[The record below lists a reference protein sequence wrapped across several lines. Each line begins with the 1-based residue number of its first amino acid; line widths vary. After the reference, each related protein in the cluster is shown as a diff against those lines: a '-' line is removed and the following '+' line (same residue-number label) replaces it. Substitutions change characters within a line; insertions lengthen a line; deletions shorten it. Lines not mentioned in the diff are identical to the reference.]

1 MKLDDHIRLW
11 NHASI
16 KVLDIRS
23 YSLEAGTELPLYQL
37 PASAFLFAY
46 QGQAHVQLD
55 DMGITLSR
63 NQLVHGGR
71 GAVLHILAEVT
82 FEYFLVLYKAVLLLP
97 SSSKLQE
104 QLEREDPFKYQYSF
118 QPPYPLPLLKKLE
131 QMYGDWLTL
140 DPLHSLHARTLFLQF
155 IHELLWQLQLQGL
168 EPVQPDLLAQ
178 VLRYMQEHYRETIS
192 LDLLAELF
200 DCSVSY
206 LSKLFKSRMNE
217 SPMRVLAQI
226 RLEASVNL
234 LLYSDISLQEVAE
247 RVGYSDAHTLS
258 RNFKKQYGLPPAR
271 FKIQSDG
278 DRSVP
283 KSPAHHPKFAL
294 VADNSQCY
302 SIKSNENYYHLSKR
316 GGLPVKRRMK
326 NSSAAT
332 AALVLCLTLLISA
345 CSNTTKP
352 ANSATGGNSSQAV
365 ITTNQN
371 AGAANESSNAGN
383 AASATK
389 TYMDSK
395 GEVTIP
401 LNPERIIDLTGSAI
415 GNLLV
420 LDVKPIAAAADS
432 LKNPFHAG
440 RLDNIIN
447 IGAEPNAEAILELN
461 PDLII
466 TFDYIEESQ
475 YEQLAQI
482 APVVRLKY
490 GAGTPQD
497 LLLEFGK
504 ITGKE
509 DAAKRWIEEWNA
521 QIAEVKPQ
529 INKVVGDKTVSILQP
544 YAKGIYAWG
553 DKGGRGGEILYGDL
567 GLRAP
572 DIIQK
577 TLIDGEGFGGDLSL
591 ELLPEYA
598 GDYIFTSNWGWDDG
612 DANVVYGSNIWKS
625 LPAVKNKQ
633 VYFIDEKGSYY
644 NDPISL
650 EAQLKF
656 IVESFL
662 GTRK

>member
-1 MKLDDHIRLW
+1 MKLDDHIKLW

-23 YSLEAGTELPLYQL
+23 RRLEPGAEIPLYRL
-37 PASAFLFAY
+37 PASAFVYAY
-46 QGQAHVQLD
+46 QGHACVKMD
-55 DMGITLSR
+55 DMRLTLSR
-63 NQLVHGGR
+63 NQMLHGGR
-71 GAVLHILAEVT
+71 GAVLHIKAEES
-82 FEYFLVLYKAVLLLP
+82 FEYFLVLYRAVLLLP
-97 SSSKLQE
+97 SSGKLLQ
-104 QLEREDPFKYQYSF
+104 QLEQDDPFKYQYSF
-118 QPPYPLPLLKKLE
+118 DPLYPLPLLSKLE
-131 QMYGDWLTL
+131 QMYGDWMTF
-140 DPLHSLHARTLFLQF
+140 DPLHSLHARSLFLQF
-155 IHELLWQLQLQGL
+155 IHELLWQMQRKGL

-178 VLRYMQEHYRETIS
+178 VLRYMQEYYMEPIT
-192 LDLLAELF
+192 LEALAGQF
-200 DCSVSY
+200 DCSVSF

-217 SPMRVLAQI
+217 GPIRVLTQI

-234 LLYSDISLQEVAE
+234 LRYSDISLQEVAE
-247 RVGYSDAHTLS
+247 QVGYPDAHTLS
-258 RNFKKQYGLPPAR
+258 RNFKKQYGMPPSQYKMQ
-271 FKIQSDG
+271 FGGEGLVPESP
-278 DRSVP
+278 VFHP
-283 KSPAHHPKFAL
+283 KSAL
-294 VADNSQCY
+294 VADNSRCY
-302 SIKSNENYYHLSKR
+302 SIKGNENYYHLRKR
-316 GGLPVKRRMK
+316 GGLLVKRGTK
-326 NSSAAT
+326 PASVT
-332 AALVLCLTLLISA
+332 AALLLCFTLLISA
-345 CSNTTKP
+345 CSNTAGP
-352 ANSATGGNSSQAV
+352 ANNSTGGNGTQAAS
-365 ITTNQN
+365 TANQEAGTAKESPN
-371 AGAANESSNAGN
+371 ASNA
-383 AASATK
+383 AAATK

-401 LNPERIIDLTGSAI
+401 VNPKRIIDLTGSAI

-420 LDVKPIAAAADS
+420 LDVKPIAAAEDS
-432 LKNPFHAG
+432 LQNPFHAG

-447 IGAEPNAEAILELN
+447 IGVEPNPEAILELD

-509 DAAKRWIEEWNA
+509 AEAQQWIEEWNA
-521 QIAEVKPQ
+521 KIAEVKPQ
-529 INKVVGDKTVSILQP
+529 IAKVVGDKTVSILQP

-553 DKGGRGGEILYGDL
+553 DKGGRGGEILYRDL
-567 GLRAP
+567 GLKAP

-577 TLIDGEGFGGDLSL
+577 KLIDGEEFGGNLSL

-625 LPAVKNKQ
+625 LPAVKNNQ

-656 IVESFL
+656 IVKSFL
-662 GTRK
+662 GA